1 MINDLKGHMKK
12 IILSIAVAALALTAC
27 QKPVELPKGNET
39 IVYQVNEKIFSANES
54 FKAVDA
60 RLDEIESLGVNVLW
74 LMPIHPIGIE
84 KTANS
89 PYCVRDFKDIKA
101 EFGTLDDL
109 KTLVNHA
116 HAKGMRVILDW
127 IANHAAFD
135 NPWAIEHP
143 EWFTGPVSRPEMWW
157 GDVTFFDYDNHPAA
171 REAMVDAM
179 TYWMTEAGIDGFRC
193 DYAEGLTDSV
203 WALIINDVRAVNPDA
218 LMLAETS
225 RYELYDA
232 GFDWLYS
239 WDYLGRVQR
248 LYRRDSLSYLY
259 EAHDKEVATTPE
271 GKMRLRYVTNHDA
284 CSEHASRECY
294 ETQQGL
300 LAASCLTYFLGGVP
314 LIYSSQEIGYM
325 ESINFCVP
333 SEHSVLMDWSEN
345 PETYAAFQQMMKIY
359 KETAALRVNAP
370 IRVEDNESVAV
381 LCYSSEAGQML
392 VVVNISDAEQEIAIP
407 EQFVGGKVKN
417 LLTDKKVAIEANCT
431 LAPYE
436 YVIYTK

>member
-1 MINDLKGHMKK
+1 MAGVLFA
-12 IILSIAVAALALTAC
+12 SC
-27 QKPVELPKGNET
+27 QKTADLPKGND
-39 IVYQVNEKIFSANES
+39 IVVYQANEKIFAANES
-54 FKAVDA
+54 FKAIDA
-60 RLDEIESLGVNVLW
+60 RLDQIQDLGVNVLW

-89 PYCVRDFKDIKA
+89 PYCVRDFKGIKE

-109 KTLVNHA
+109 KTLVDHA
-116 HAKGMRVILDW
+116 HARDMRVILDW

-157 GDVTFFDYDNHPAA
+157 KDVTFFDYDNNPAA

-203 WALIINDVRAVNPDA
+203 WTLIINDVRAVNPDA
-218 LMLAETS
+218 LMLAETG
-225 RYELYDA
+225 RYELYES

-239 WDYLGRVQR
+239 WDYLGQIQR
-248 LYRRDSLSYLY
+248 LYRKDTLDRLY
-259 EAHDKEVATTPE
+259 SAHDEEMTTTPE
-271 GKMRLRYVTNHDA
+271 GKMRLRYITNHDA
-284 CSEHASRECY
+284 CSEHSSRECY

-333 SEHSVLMDWSEN
+333 SNESVIMNWDEN
-345 PETYAAFQQMMKIY
+345 PETYAALRQLMKIY
-359 KETAALRVNAP
+359 HETAHLRAGEQV
-370 IRVEDNESVAV
+370 RNEQNPAVAY
-381 LCYSSEAGQML
+381 LTYTTEKAKL
-392 VVVNISDAEQEIAIP
+392 VVLVNITDEEQTIEMCPCVAEKKA
-407 EQFVGGKVKN
+407 KN
-417 LLTDKKVAIEANCT
+417 LLTNKKAVVPATCT

-436 YVIYTK
+436 YQLLKF